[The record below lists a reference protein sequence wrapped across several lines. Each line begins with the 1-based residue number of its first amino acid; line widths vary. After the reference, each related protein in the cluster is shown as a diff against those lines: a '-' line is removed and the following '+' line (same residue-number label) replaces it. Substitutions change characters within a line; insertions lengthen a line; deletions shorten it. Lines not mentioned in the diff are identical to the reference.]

1 MHATLQF
8 QITCNVFI
16 NGSKA
21 HVTFTINIYNKPS
34 SPRLSRNC
42 SIYIDWVNKPYVL
55 LQALSHV
62 LPRFNESRRKN
73 AMPPRRDWPRRHDF
87 GLEDIPYKGGTNL
100 IKYSLVFHTS
110 QVESIFKVSILP
122 IYIYIHQHYILFLSF
137 ADGAHSQK
145 SKPPLF
151 DGDVK
156 FLKVFVFKI
165 RMLSKFSKRLSA
177 RKGEGRERERGGS
190 PKTIINYRSK

>member
-1 MHATLQF
+1 M
-8 QITCNVFI
+8 
-16 NGSKA
+16 
-21 HVTFTINIYNKPS
+21 
-34 SPRLSRNC
+34 
-42 SIYIDWVNKPYVL
+42 
-55 LQALSHV
+55 
-62 LPRFNESRRKN
+62 
-73 AMPPRRDWPRRHDF
+73 
-87 GLEDIPYKGGTNL
+87 
-100 IKYSLVFHTS
+100 
-110 QVESIFKVSILP
+110 ESIFKVSILP

-177 RKGEGRERERGGS
+177 RKGEGRERGVARVGAQKKS
-190 PKTIINYRSK
+190 LIIGLNSLLL